1 MRAER
6 QEERSKETKE
16 EAVLEQPYDL
26 FEGVWIIRLG
36 LVHYVT

>member
-16 EAVLEQPYDL
+16 EAVLEQPYHL
-26 FEGVWIIRLG
+26 LEGVWIIRIVLW
-36 LVHYVT
+36 VRW